1 MSISDFASA
10 AQIAMPQVAT
20 PAVGGSLGSSLVS
33 AARGGAKPFRN
44 LGLAMRFKV
53 NVIGLG
59 EGLNLGH
66 WTSCEGLKVEF
77 KYEPVRAGGDYSHT
91 QVLPQYVSYSPITL
105 KRAIEKPYSE
115 TVEMWLRQVAAQWQG
130 ACDISAI
137 GKTVTIDLL
146 DVYQDPDNPAYSWEL
161 INAFPIAWSGP
172 SLSAKSGE
180 IATETLVL
188 EHDGF
193 LESTP

>member
-1 MSISDFASA
+1 VSISDLGSA
-10 AQIAMPQVAT
+10 AQIALPQLAT
-20 PAVGGSLGSSLVS
+20 PTAPGTLGSSLVS

-53 NVIGLG
+53 DVTGLG
-59 EGLNLGH
+59 ESLSLGH

-77 KYEPVRAGGDYSHT
+77 KYEPVRAGGDYGRTH
-91 QVLPQYVSYSPITL
+91 VLPQYVSYSPITL
-105 KRAIEKPYSE
+105 KRAIEKPFSDSVQ
-115 TVEMWLRQVAAQWQG
+115 TWLYEVAAQWQEG
-130 ACDISAI
+130 DDLSAI
-137 GKTVTIDLL
+137 GKSVTIDLL

-172 SLSAKSGE
+172 TLSAKSSE

-193 LESTP
+193 LESRP